1 MLSSSGVR
9 PGPVK
14 RRMPAPRLA
23 VRAALLMTA
32 LLLGGCTWQPLY
44 STSGRADTGLAS
56 SALSQVSVTQVD
68 TRVGQQV
75 RNHLIFLLQGGR
87 DAKATRYRLQLRVSD
102 IRNEYAAVENIRDF
116 TAGSITVTASYDLID
131 TTTNTRVAGASR
143 VATATYDRT
152 GQSFANERASRDA
165 ENRAAREAAEQLRLA
180 IAADLKA

>member
-1 MLSSSGVR
+1 MLSSSHCATAKRSGMALRRVAVAGVLI
-9 PGPVK
+9 GS
-14 RRMPAPRLA
+14 
-23 VRAALLMTA
+23 ALM
-32 LLLGGCTWQPLY
+32 LGACTWQPLY
-44 STSGRADTGLAS
+44 STSGRADTGMAS
-56 SALSQVSVTQVD
+56 SPLSQVSVAPVE

-75 RNHLIFLLQGGR
+75 RNHLIFLMQGGR
-87 DAKATRYRLQLRVSD
+87 DARETRYRLQMRVAS

-131 TTTNTRVAGASR
+131 TTTNTRVSGNSR

-152 GQSFANERASRDA
+152 SQSFANDRAARDA

>member
-1 MLSSSGVR
+1 MSSSSRKTGSFM
-9 PGPVK
+9 PVA
-14 RRMPAPRLA
+14 RMAASA
-23 VRAALLMTA
+23 VLIAST
-32 LLLGGCTWQPLY
+32 LLLVACTWQPLY
-44 STSGRADTGLAS
+44 STSGRADTGLAAS
-56 SALSQVSVTQVD
+56 PLSQVSVSPVD
-68 TRVGQQV
+68 SRVGQQV

-87 DAKATRYRLQLRVSD
+87 DAEKARYRLQLRVTD

-165 ENRAAREAAEQLRLA
+165 ENRASREAAEQLRLA